1 MSRVALS
8 LAWYYLCNLKLFIE
22 KRKNMTD
29 SNYPAFKILI
39 AEDEDMM
46 RERLISQLKQCY
58 PQAQIVA
65 IAENGNDAWDLWLE
79 HEPDVVFLDIQMPG
93 LSGLAVAER
102 IRGRSHIVFVTAYD
116 QHALQAFEHAALD
129 YLLKPV
135 TLERLEQTVKRLVN
149 RVANAAK
156 TPAIIPE
163 QQSAALTSIEN
174 TQQSKSK
181 PKWLRASVGKQIRLI
196 HLNDILFLQSDTKYT
211 RVVTKDGEAYIRTA
225 LKDLIELLD
234 PEIFWQIHR
243 GTVVNAH
250 AIESAERID
259 NERLEVSIKHST
271 ERLPVSRSFAYL
283 FRESN

>member
-1 MSRVALS
+1 
-8 LAWYYLCNLKLFIE
+8 
-22 KRKNMTD
+22 MTELTH
-29 SNYPAFKILI
+29 PAIKILI

-93 LSGLAVAER
+93 MSGLAVAER

-129 YLLKPV
+129 YLLKPI
-135 TLERLEQTVKRLVN
+135 TLERLEQTVKRLIDRIN
-149 RVANAAK
+149 TSGKA
-156 TPAIIPE
+156 TT
-163 QQSAALTSIEN
+163 QSSENSESDLHAAALNSIANVNEKK
-174 TQQSKSK
+174 TA
-181 PKWLRASVGKQIRLI
+181 PKWIRASVGKQIRLI

-211 RVVTKDGEAYIRTA
+211 RVVTKEVEAYIRTP
-225 LKDLIELLD
+225 LKDLVDMLD

-243 GTVVNAH
+243 GTIVNAH
-250 AIESAERID
+250 AIEAAEKIDSERLQVCLKDCAER
-259 NERLEVSIKHST
+259 LT
-271 ERLPVSRSFAYL
+271 VSRSFGYL
-283 FRESN
+283 FKEST

>member
-1 MSRVALS
+1 MKSMNDLS
-8 LAWYYLCNLKLFIE
+8 HPTF
-22 KRKNMTD
+22 TV
-29 SNYPAFKILI
+29 LI

-46 RERLISQLKQCY
+46 RERLITQLKQCH

-102 IRGRSHIVFVTAYD
+102 IRARSHIVFVTAYD

-135 TLERLEQTVKRLVN
+135 TLERLEQTIKRL
-149 RVANAAK
+149 
-156 TPAIIPE
+156 
-163 QQSAALTSIEN
+163 IERIQN
-174 TQQSKSK
+174 TSKSASQTAENSVSKSHAEALNSIANVNQTSEKKTK

-225 LKDLIELLD
+225 LKDLIEMLD

-259 NERLEVSIKHST
+259 SERLEVILKNCT
-271 ERLPVSRSFAYL
+271 ERLTVSRSFGYL

>member
-1 MSRVALS
+1 MKSMNELTHPTFTV
-8 LAWYYLCNLKLFIE
+8 
-22 KRKNMTD
+22 
-29 SNYPAFKILI
+29 LI
-39 AEDEDMM
+39 AEDEDKM
-46 RERLISQLKQCY
+46 RERLISQLKECY

-102 IRGRSHIVFVTAYD
+102 IRGRSHIIFVTAYD
-116 QHALQAFEHAALD
+116 RHALQAFEHAALD

-135 TLERLEQTVKRLVN
+135 TLERLEQTIQRLIERMQN
-149 RVANAAK
+149 SGK
-156 TPAIIPE
+156 PASYTSE
-163 QQSAALTSIEN
+163 NSASALQTEALNNIAGASD
-174 TQQSKSK
+174 KKAK

-225 LKDLIELLD
+225 LKDLIEMLD

-259 NERLEVSIKHST
+259 SERLEVSLKNCT
-271 ERLPVSRSFAYL
+271 ERLMVSRSFGYL